1 MSDIDSLPP
10 PRGMEWGRRQAVRD
24 LLEEEVRRSQ
34 RPWWRRSRRTA
45 TVSIGA
51 MALVLAG
58 GAASAYVAFK
68 APTDLA
74 SVVCFSAAT
83 PQALDGF
90 GGNQVAVAEPEPAAG
105 EKAKAAAPAHT
116 DRIAGKDPIGTC
128 SALWRTG
135 KIVAGANGVNQD
147 TRRADDP
154 AAVPNLVACTLEEGV
169 AGVFPGD
176 AKTCERLGLPSAI
189 R

>member
-1 MSDIDSLPP
+1 MSDIDNLPP

-24 LLEEEVRRSQ
+24 LLKEEVRRSQ

-74 SVVCFSAAT
+74 SVVCYSTASPDVLEDASSE
-83 PQALDGF
+83 
-90 GGNQVAVAEPEPAAG
+90 NKV
-105 EKAKAAAPAHT
+105 AAAQEENPGKSALKS
-116 DRIAGKDPIGTC
+116 DPQPLAGKDPVAAC
-128 SALWRTG
+128 APLWQDG
-135 KIVAGANGVNQD
+135 LLVAGQSKLNPDARPDGVAD
-147 TRRADDP
+147 RR
-154 AAVPNLVACTLEEGV
+154 VPNLVACTLKEGV

-176 AKTCERLGLPSAI
+176 ARTCERLGLPSAT